1 MMNDFRA
8 LCSELAAELRLY
20 KIAHPMHEESL
31 LDRARAA
38 LAEGEA
44 GPSDEELLELA
55 EQYRSDGLI
64 DLYSARD
71 FARAVLA
78 RYSAARPIPAAE
90 RLPGPS
96 DEAAKLAVR
105 IRHFIQGYMQMRGL
119 DPEHVYSIHRG
130 DAMEAHI
137 TISDLTLAAQL
148 LGGEKTRPVPV
159 SERPPGPEDCD
170 AEGRCWLLLIDA
182 DSGAWCWILD
192 RPDAVSTWAHW
203 LPAHALPIPENADD

>member
-38 LAEGEA
+38 LAEGET
-44 GPSDEELLELA
+44 GPSDEERLELA

-78 RYSAARPIPAAE
+78 RYGSTPPRPIPVAE
-90 RLPGPS
+90 RLPGP
-96 DEAAKLAVR
+96 
-105 IRHFIQGYMQMRGL
+105 
-119 DPEHVYSIHRG
+119 
-130 DAMEAHI
+130 
-137 TISDLTLAAQL
+137 
-148 LGGEKTRPVPV
+148 
-159 SERPPGPEDCD
+159 EDCND
-170 AEGRCWLLLIDA
+170 EGRCWWCDSIQWRWYFLIA
-182 DSGAWCWILD
+182 DNRKPSAYD
-192 RPDAVSTWAHW
+192 HW
-203 LPAHALPIPENADD
+203 LPAHAIPTPENTDD